1 MKSTNRKGGLMRNAH
16 PKMKSKAGRSSPLS
30 RSMLR
35 IVIDDLLA
43 EYELSHVFHNESDED
58 IEAVYSFPVP
68 LDAAFGGMDATLD
81 HRTFSASVLA
91 ARAAERTYDEAIEQG
106 DSAVLLEEV
115 SPGMLCVNLGNL
127 RPGEQGEIVLR
138 FSAAVAVADGRARF
152 SVPLVQRPRYGWHDG
167 DPRTVPQHDFA
178 VVHPLEADIRV
189 RGLLAGRPVQCSVS
203 GARFAHVDGETSL
216 RLDAAMLDRDLVLV
230 FDLDATPT
238 ARARR
243 VEDGD
248 GAMAVA
254 NFTLPAAEGDMPLD
268 IALLLDGSGSMTG
281 DAIAQS
287 RRALEALADALR
299 DDDRIH
305 VIRFGSATRALFRR
319 PLHVVPRVRDALREL
334 VGSVESDLG
343 GTEMELALDEA
354 IDALVAL
361 DGDRPRAIVL
371 VTDGAVTED
380 EIAEPRERA
389 AALGVRVFVV
399 AVGSS
404 AGVDVLA
411 PLAQAT
417 RGALERA
424 VPAEPIDAGVL
435 RQLHRA
441 RNQPVPVA
449 VEASI
454 PEARVLPIEVAYPGD
469 AVTAIAVCP
478 TRAEFAFR
486 IRIGQAPE
494 QVIPAGPVVRAPALR
509 AWAGRQAF
517 LHAESDEAREAI
529 ALRYGLISP
538 QTRAVLVC
546 ARADDDKA
554 VGLPQIR
561 PVPHMVPH
569 GMVRAAM
576 SMRYGLDVQRVL
588 MACSRDDDRDVPMF
602 LRRSKDAGEAVEPAP
617 ELDASTRD
625 ELARVLAHALLA
637 GEAALAREALLAR
650 IAEPACRDVARAWME
665 YHDIETAD
673 VELLTRLVDEGAEL
687 PPLPD
692 DAEAALA
699 VLLAGA

>member
-1 MKSTNRKGGLMRNAH
+1 MRNAH

-81 HRTFSASVLA
+81 HRTFSASVLP

-281 DAIAQS
+281 D
-287 RRALEALADALR
+287 LR
-299 DDDRIH
+299 Y
-305 VIRFGSATRALFRR
+305 FA
-319 PLHVVPRVRDALREL
+319 REICGMQYEHL
-334 VGSVESDLG
+334 
-343 GTEMELALDEA
+343 
-354 IDALVAL
+354 
-361 DGDRPRAIVL
+361 P
-371 VTDGAVTED
+371 
-380 EIAEPRERA
+380 
-389 AALGVRVFVV
+389 
-399 AVGSS
+399 
-404 AGVDVLA
+404 VLA
-411 PLAQAT
+411 PTQPMLDGFKKKGGSWDAYAKQFT
-417 RGALERA
+417 SLMRERRIEELDRESLDGACLLCSEDKPHACHRRL
-424 VPAEPIDAGVL
+424 VAEYLG
-435 RQLHRA
+435 
-441 RNQPVPVA
+441 
-449 VEASI
+449 E
-454 PEARVLPIEVAYPGD
+454 
-469 AVTAIAVCP
+469 
-478 TRAEFAFR
+478 
-486 IRIGQAPE
+486 
-494 QVIPAGPVVRAPALR
+494 
-509 AWAGRQAF
+509 AWAG
-517 LHAESDEAREAI
+517 
-529 ALRYGLISP
+529 
-538 QTRAVLVC
+538 
-546 ARADDDKA
+546 
-554 VGLPQIR
+554 
-561 PVPHMVPH
+561 
-569 GMVRAAM
+569 
-576 SMRYGLDVQRVL
+576 
-588 MACSRDDDRDVPMF
+588 
-602 LRRSKDAGEAVEPAP
+602 VE
-617 ELDASTRD
+617 
-625 ELARVLAHALLA
+625 
-637 GEAALAREALLAR
+637 
-650 IAEPACRDVARAWME
+650 
-665 YHDIETAD
+665 IEH
-673 VELLTRLVDEGAEL
+673 L
-687 PPLPD
+687 
-692 DAEAALA
+692 
-699 VLLAGA
+699 